1 MFSDVKDYL
10 RLCKKE
16 MNKMKKGRERK
27 KQKIKAKQGLEKDVL
42 E

>member
-27 KQKIKAKQGLEKDVL
+27 KIENQS
-42 E
+42 